1 MYSTLSMKRRF
12 IEKDNL
18 GLNSG
23 NSGINLLLIEERS
36 GQNSIKSRSL
46 KFENHGHGFSC
57 SGNMLL
63 SFFKT
68 QK

>member
-1 MYSTLSMKRRF
+1 MYSALSVKRF
-12 IEKDNL
+12 IEKQDL

-23 NSGINLLLIEERS
+23 NSSINLLLIEECG
-36 GQNSIKSRSL
+36 GQNSIKCRSL